1 MLRRVFGGRRRRR
14 RGSKEKTGKKKTKR
28 LRRAPDD
35 RGRRAVCEGRDID
48 LGGAATPEFR
58 DSESGQRAAMPR
70 VVRTDVRCNP
80 KIE

>member
-1 MLRRVFGGRRRRR
+1 MSFAGDGGGGGEGLKRRQ
-14 RGSKEKTGKKKTKR
+14 EKKRKR

-35 RGRRAVCEGRDID
+35 RGRRAVCGGRDID